1 MDIKRE
7 KKQTFIVEIIDHQK
21 STWQGQIHWVQ
32 GNRKISFRSVLEMLH
47 LIDSVIGEG
56 EDGKWGTEAGTK
68 EE

>member
-47 LIDSVIGEG
+47 LIDSVVGGDADGE
-56 EDGKWGTEAGTK
+56 WGTEAGTK